1 MSIRWC
7 GELGDGQCTELATR
21 MQAEVHGA
29 VGVSPR
35 QLRAEQVK
43 AQKLR
48 EFGGR
53 EGREWLPASE
63 ESVRLHIGSL
73 LPAGTL
79 QAASMQLYIYFGDRG
94 SGGSSGREQDCVP
107 ARHVRTVHKDAL
119 MLLTDSDE
127 DLRWLRE
134 D

>member
-7 GELGDGQCTELATR
+7 GKLGDGQCTELATR
-21 MQAEVHGA
+21 MQAEVRGA

-63 ESVRLHIGSL
+63 ESTEAAAAAAGENKTACRQGTNHNALIKRLLSIPLGRGWGTAEGA
-73 LPAGTL
+73 PGTL
-79 QAASMQLYIYFGDRG
+79 DNG
-94 SGGSSGREQDCVP
+94 E
-107 ARHVRTVHKDAL
+107 
-119 MLLTDSDE
+119 
-127 DLRWLRE
+127 
-134 D
+134 